1 MRLLHNNKGFT
12 LIEIL
17 IALVLVTL
25 VMGIVISD
33 PFSSNDQLDKD
44 VSGIE
49 RSIRFM
55 ADEAA
60 LKNSV
65 VRLHFLLD
73 KKPQEYAVE
82 YGPSDSFI
90 LPSKNDFETTVES
103 KEEEENKKKELKNLN
118 MKFNKVVEFQDKNF
132 EISNN
137 VTILGVATGNSSKL
151 VTKGE
156 ASIYSFPT
164 GEKDEALVLIAN
176 EEAIISLKVNPFN
189 LKVDRHS
196 SPIKLRADKDV
207 QASLDDQAKEI
218 FDKWQKEK

>member
-1 MRLLHNNKGFT
+1 
-12 LIEIL
+12 
-17 IALVLVTL
+17 
-25 VMGIVISD
+25 MGIVISD
-33 PFSSNDQLDKD
+33 PFSSRDQLDKD
-44 VSGIE
+44 VNSIE

-55 ADEAA
+55 GDEAA
-60 LKNSV
+60 LKNAV

-90 LPSKNDFETTVES
+90 LPSKTDFETTVES
-103 KEEEENKKKELKNLN
+103 KEEEESRKKEQKNLN

-132 EISNN
+132 ELSDN
-137 VTILGVATGNSSKL
+137 VFILGVATGNSAKFI
-151 VTKGE
+151 TKGE

-164 GEKDEALVLIAN
+164 GEKDEALVIIAN
-176 EEAIISLKVNPFN
+176 DEAIITLKVNPFN

-196 SPIKLRADKDV
+196 WPVKLRADKDL
-207 QASLDDQAKEI
+207 QASLDDQAKEL